1 MRKRLAWIVV
11 GLILAFTIGI
21 EAYRG
26 KGTAAGALVFAG
38 VVIFFVYFLWRR
50 K

>member
-1 MRKRLAWIVV
+1 MRKHLTWIVV

-26 KGTAAGALVFAG
+26 KGTLAGALVFAG
-38 VVIFFVYFLWRR
+38 VVIFFVYSFWKR